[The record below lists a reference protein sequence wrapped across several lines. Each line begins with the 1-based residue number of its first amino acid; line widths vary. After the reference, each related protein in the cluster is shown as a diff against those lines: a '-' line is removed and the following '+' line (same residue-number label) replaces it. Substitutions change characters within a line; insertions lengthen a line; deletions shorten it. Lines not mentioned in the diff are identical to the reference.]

1 MTATT
6 TTTTC
11 TVTAAADLL
20 VVDVATKSPK
30 TVAFHLGWQQQHGDD
45 VSTESTSS
53 NRSSCSCREEEEL
66 ELQGRC
72 RRQRPFDTVPEV
84 DQLSSSSSSE
94 EKESETDSLDTYCT
108 TFVPQ
113 SILKKSTTTSSS
125 SSSSS
130 RSIKF
135 NEQVHVRLVHCITSL
150 FFGGDEVTLEELW
163 YTKDEF
169 KKITEKTQALI
180 VFATRNA
187 GRHHKSG
194 KKYCL
199 RGLERWMNPTATIE
213 VRNRAY
219 FSVFQ
224 EQDRQDR
231 LHVVDDVLI
240 ASVYKLNTIQCKLEA
255 VRRAKQDA
263 IDALNYFVVNK

>member
-53 NRSSCSCREEEEL
+53 NCSSCSCREQEDL
-66 ELQGRC
+66 ELQGRR
-72 RRQRPFDTVPEV
+72 RRQRPFDTAPEV
-84 DQLSSSSSSE
+84 DQLSSSSE
-94 EKESETDSLDTYCT
+94 EKGIETYSLDTYCT

-125 SSSSS
+125 SSSS

-135 NEQVHVRLVHCITSL
+135 NEQVHVRLVHPITSL
-150 FFGGDEVTLEELW
+150 FFGDDEVTLEELW